1 MVLNLT
7 PDELL
12 STTRSVRKRLDF
24 TRPVEPERIRECLAL
39 AMQAP
44 TGGNG
49 QRWRWMVV
57 TDPEKRRVIGDYYRR
72 SYAEYLQLPVNR
84 PEALEVLRARDP
96 ERAATQGRVKDSSD
110 YLAEHI
116 HEAPV
121 MVIPGHMGRVDGKP
135 SNIQAGLWGSILPA
149 AWSFMLA
156 LRARGIGSAWTTL
169 HLTYEREVADLLGI
183 PYEKVTQTALLPVAY
198 TIGTDFKLAQREP
211 LDHVI
216 RWDAW

>member
-1 MVLNLT
+1 LLLNLS

-24 TRPVEPERIRECLAL
+24 TRPVEPEIIRECLAL

-49 QRWRWMVV
+49 QRWRWIVV
-57 TDPEKRRVIGDYYRR
+57 TDPEKRQAIGDYYRR
-72 SYAEYLQLPVNR
+72 SYAEYLQLPINR
-84 PEALEVLRARDP
+84 PEALEQLRARDS
-96 ERAATQGRVKDSSD
+96 ERAATQLRVKDSSD
-110 YLAEHI
+110 YLAEHM

-121 MVIPGHMGRVDGKP
+121 LVIPCHMGRVDGKP
-135 SNIQAGLWGSILPA
+135 SSLQAGLWGSILPA

-156 LRARGIGSAWTTL
+156 LRARGLGSAWTTL

-183 PYEKVTQTALLPVAY
+183 PYEKATQTALLPVAY
-198 TIGTDFKLAQREP
+198 TLGTDFKPAPREP
-211 LDHVI
+211 LDHVVG
-216 RWDAW
+216 WDGW

>member
-1 MVLNLT
+1 MLLDLT

-24 TRPVEPERIRECLAL
+24 TRPVEHETIRECLAL

-72 SYAEYLQLPVNR
+72 SYAEYLQLPINR
-84 PEALEVLRARDP
+84 PEALDILRARDP

-121 MVIPGHMGRVDGKP
+121 MVIPCYMGRVDGTP
-135 SNIQAGLWGSILPA
+135 SSIQAGLWGSILPA

-156 LRARGIGSAWTTL
+156 LRSRGLGSAWTTL
-169 HLTYEREVADLLGI
+169 HLGYEREIAELLGI
-183 PYEKVTQTALLPVAY
+183 PYDKVTQTALLPVAY
-198 TIGTDFKLAQREP
+198 TIGTDFKPAQREP
-211 LDHVI
+211 LERVV